1 MRSAFQIR
9 LREGGSR
16 VGLLA
21 GTMFAA
27 VMAMGVMPGPAAA
40 DPPTAIS
47 LALSS
52 PTVVADGAS
61 TVTAIATLTGD
72 TTGNEPV
79 TIISDKGDET
89 VSAVTHTGGATSGQY
104 QATIKSSKA
113 LETATIT
120 AADNNI
126 VALNVRSAS
135 KQLQQTLGPPATI
148 TLKLAPSTIT
158 AGSSTTETA
167 EVLDAGQHPLDSQ
180 LVTITPGG
188 SVTPGGGG
196 SGSYSS
202 SFTTSTAGQRQ
213 ITASVGSISDQK
225 TLTIDPA
232 GAIVTVQTSP
242 SSIVANGSSTS
253 TVTATVQDAF
263 GNRRTAD
270 TVTFSPAGR
279 FGG

>member
-180 LVTITPGG
+180 LRHDHPRRVGDARRRRLRQLLELLHHKHGG
-188 SVTPGGGG
+188 TAANNRIGGVDFRSENVDHRPRRCHRYRADVALLDCSERVIDQHRDGDG
-196 SGSYSS
+196 TG
-202 SFTTSTAGQRQ
+202 R
-213 ITASVGSISDQK
+213 VRKPSD
-225 TLTIDPA
+225 
-232 GAIVTVQTSP
+232 S
-242 SSIVANGSSTS
+242 
-253 TVTATVQDAF
+253 
-263 GNRRTAD
+263 
-270 TVTFSPAGR
+270 
-279 FGG
+279 